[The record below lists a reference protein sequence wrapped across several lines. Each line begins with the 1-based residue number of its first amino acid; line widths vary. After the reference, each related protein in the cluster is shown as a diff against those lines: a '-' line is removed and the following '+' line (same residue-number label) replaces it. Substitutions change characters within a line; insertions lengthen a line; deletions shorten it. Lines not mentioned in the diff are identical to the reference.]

1 MYIAKVNIETA
12 TKRYKPGEKI
22 MGRLSDADIA
32 FLKKHN
38 FIVSEDDF
46 EDAAD
51 GSEDGNG
58 KDSAGITPSMTGLQ
72 TGNEIPG
79 ITPPGTDGDSA
90 GGIEYKDETAL
101 KKLNKDEIVEYA
113 GSIGLSLDAERLKT
127 DLIDAV
133 LNYVEERKADAK
145 PE

>member
-1 MYIAKVNIETA
+1 MAYIAKVNVETA
-12 TKRYKPGEKI
+12 MKRYKPGEKI
-22 MGRLSDADIA
+22 TGHLSDADIA

-46 EDAAD
+46 SDAEDD
-51 GSEDGNG
+51 FEDGG
-58 KDSAGITPSMTGLQ
+58 GDSAEITPPTTGLQ
-72 TGNEIPG
+72 AGIGIPG
-79 ITPPGTDGDSA
+79 ITPPTDEDSGD
-90 GGIEYKDETAL
+90 GIEYKDETAL

-113 GSIGLSLDAERLKT
+113 GSIGLSLDTERLKA

-133 LNYVEERKADAK
+133 LNYTEEKKAAAK

>member
-12 TKRYKPGEKI
+12 TKKYKPGEKI
-22 MGRLSDADIA
+22 TGQLSNADIA

-46 EDAAD
+46 SDAPDDYED
-51 GSEDGNG
+51 SKDGN
-58 KDSAGITPSMTGLQ
+58 SNGITPPVTGLQ
-72 TGNEIPG
+72 AGNEIPG
-79 ITPPGTDGDSA
+79 ITPPGTDGDS
-90 GGIEYKDETAL
+90 GDGIVYKDEAAL
-101 KKLNKDEIVEYA
+101 KKLNKTEIVEYA
-113 GSIGLSLDAERLKT
+113 KSIGLSLTEEKLKP

-133 LNYVEERKADAK
+133 LNYVEEKKAAAK

>member
-12 TKRYKPGEKI
+12 TRKYKPGERIK
-22 MGRLSDADIA
+22 GQLSDADVA

-38 FIVSEDDF
+38 FIVSEGDFSDVPDD
-46 EDAAD
+46 
-51 GSEDGNG
+51 SEDFTDG
-58 KDSAGITPSMTGLQ
+58 DSNGITPPTEGLQ
-72 TGNEIPG
+72 PGNEIPG
-79 ITPPGTDGDSA
+79 ITPPVSDGDSI
-90 GGIEYKDETAL
+90 GNIEYKDEDAL

-113 GSIGLSLDAERLKT
+113 KSIGLSLDVGKLKA

-133 LNYVEERKADAK
+133 LNFVEEKKAAAM

>member
-1 MYIAKVNIETA
+1 MAYIAKVNVETA
-12 TKRYKPGEKI
+12 ARRYKPGDKI
-22 MGRLSDADIA
+22 TGHLSNADVA

-46 EDAAD
+46 SDVAEDF
-51 GSEDGNG
+51 EDGG
-58 KDSAGITPSMTGLQ
+58 GDSAGITSPMEALQ
-72 TGNEIPG
+72 TPENITG
-79 ITPPGTDGDSA
+79 ITPPGADGDST
-90 GGIEYKDETAL
+90 GGISYKDEADL

-113 GSIGLSLDAERLKT
+113 GSIGLSLDADRLKA

-133 LNYVEERKADAK
+133 LNYTEEKKAAAR